1 MPATTNL
8 STAER
13 IRRAEYLRDSRAV
26 ALTQGQTIETRTKQR
41 EELANNW
48 SAWFRQRMDA
58 ADCNDP
64 VEVLP
69 DALSRLEQII
79 DDRIAVALNEFKSV
93 MKGALK

>member
-1 MPATTNL
+1 MSTTNID
-8 STAER
+8 TAER
-13 IRRAEYLRDSRAV
+13 VRRSEYARNSKA
-26 ALTQGQTIETRTKQR
+26 ALAQGQSLETRAKQR